1 MVDIS
6 LLFFKGLFQTTPA
19 WIYLQCRRPGF
30 DLWVGK
36 IPWRREQLPTPVFWP
51 GEFHGSY
58 CPWGHEES
66 DTTEWLS
73 LSLFRQ
79 LIQLHMVK
87 LTIAWSSHF
96 LDMALLFLCCMPL
109 HILPIKNHHLS
120 VIIFKKKWMM
130 VLFSLMFPL
139 CWIVIASYS
148 PRAANL
154 RCLFCVSLC
163 LRKHCSLFVFL
174 HVQVKAW
181 TLLVCSF
188 LSRSKDD
195 FQKTSWRPWGICL
208 R

>member
-1 MVDIS
+1 MQETWVWS
-6 LLFFKGLFQTTPA
+6 LGWEDPLEKRTATNSSILA
-19 WIYLQCRRPGF
+19 WR
-30 DLWVGK
+30 
-36 IPWRREQLPTPVFWP
+36 IPWIVLPM
-51 GEFHGSY
+51 GSQ
-58 CPWGHEES
+58 
-66 DTTEWLS
+66 TVRL
-73 LSLFRQ
+73 
-79 LIQLHMVK
+79 
-87 LTIAWSSHF
+87 
-96 LDMALLFLCCMPL
+96 PL

-181 TLLVCSF
+181 TLFVCSF